1 MLLNKPT
8 LVRCF
13 LALLVLWVASCHSK
27 SAIVGQWESNLD
39 TIEFFDDGSW
49 SINLRGVGSMAGQ
62 WVILDD
68 GRVKLSYS
76 SLGSTHQILG
86 RLEENKLVLETG
98 MRGGKN
104 IEFRRATS

>member
-1 MLLNKPT
+1 M

-13 LALLVLWVASCHSK
+13 LALLFLWVASCHSR
-27 SAIVGQWESNLD
+27 SEIVGQWESRLD

-49 SINLRGVGSMAGQ
+49 SIELRGVGSIAGQ

-86 RLEENKLVLETG
+86 RLEEDKLIMERDL
-98 MRGGKN
+98 RRGKN
-104 IEFRRATS
+104 VEFRRVTS